1 MIVATRE
8 EFSRA
13 AESGKVLAA
22 RCGKC
27 GALHLAM
34 SQFCSSCGSRG
45 LAAEEVEGRGTVA
58 TYTIITVAPE
68 GFEGHTPYAW
78 VVMAIDGTA
87 LRVSG
92 FMAGIARPED
102 LPVGTRVRVAGHDE
116 RGVIIERS

>member
-1 MIVATRE
+1 MATRE
-8 EFSRA
+8 DFSRA

-22 RCGKC
+22 RCPKC
-27 GALHLAM
+27 SALHLAM
-34 SQFCSSCGSRG
+34 TRFCPACGSRG
-45 LAAEEVEGRGTVA
+45 LVAEEVEGRGTVA

-78 VVMAIDGTA
+78 VVMAIDGTP

-92 FMAGIARPED
+92 FMAGVASPAD

-116 RGVIIERS
+116 RGVLIERS

>member
-1 MIVATRE
+1 MATRE
-8 EFSRA
+8 DFSRA
-13 AESGKVLAA
+13 AESGKILAA
-22 RCGKC
+22 RCPKC
-27 GALHLAM
+27 GALQLAM
-34 SQFCSSCGSRG
+34 TRFCPACGSRG

-78 VVMAIDGTA
+78 VVMAIDGTP

-102 LPVGTRVRVAGHDE
+102 LPVGARVRVAGHDE